1 MRPAFL
7 PTVVCLVLL
16 AASPAGGATASW
28 GKIDSFGLGMLQN
41 AVYEQHGFGTSGSP
55 RFYTSYRAGGGRV
68 DLLFKH
74 GRVSAVSCSASGPAG
89 GGGCPTGFALPDGVS
104 LSEQRLREL
113 LAQQAESPT
122 LEFVGDCDLTKRR
135 DIVELASE
143 VGATE
148 RRARLFDEA
157 TLHDKLDRY
166 LPPSLELR
174 VGRHKLDSEW
184 VVIIRI
190 EPHPDGAVAF
200 AADGTFEHEGKPV
213 TAFRKGEIFVRH
225 GTSSERPTQLD
236 VQQIAETAVT
246 RAKLWLDQL
255 RAVEDAVSAISEV
268 VHEEAKMSPDGRL
281 ASVGRP
287 TRLPTAR
294 ARLTGR
300 LAALQQ
306 LDTDSLTER

>member
-1 MRPAFL
+1 MDD
-7 PTVVCLVLL
+7 
-16 AASPAGGATASW
+16 TA
-28 GKIDSFGLGMLQN
+28 
-41 AVYEQHGFGTSGSP
+41 V
-55 RFYTSYRAGGGRV
+55 
-68 DLLFKH
+68 
-74 GRVSAVSCSASGPAG
+74 
-89 GGGCPTGFALPDGVS
+89 
-104 LSEQRLREL
+104 SEQRLREL

-122 LEFVGDCDLTKRR
+122 LEFVGDCDLAKRR

-143 VGATE
+143 VGALAAKGGWIVVGVDDHGRVASMLDE
-148 RRARLFDEA
+148 RKACLFDEA

-174 VGRHKLDSEW
+174 VGRHQLDSQW
-184 VVIIRI
+184 VVLIRI

-236 VQQIAETAVT
+236 VQQIAKTAVT

-255 RAVEDAVSAISEV
+255 RAVEDAVSAISDV
-268 VHEEAKMSPDGRL
+268 VHEEAKGSLDGRL
-281 ASVGRP
+281 VSVGPP

-294 ARLTGR
+294 TRLAGR

-306 LDTDSLTER
+306 LEGPALPQCADLAESSHFVFYSQVHGSVFLAMHEISRALEAQTG